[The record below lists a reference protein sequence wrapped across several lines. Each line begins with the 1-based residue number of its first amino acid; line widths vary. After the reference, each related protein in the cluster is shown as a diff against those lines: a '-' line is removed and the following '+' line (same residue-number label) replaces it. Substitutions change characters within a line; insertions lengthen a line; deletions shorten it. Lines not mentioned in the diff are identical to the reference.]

1 MKGHSISTR
10 LVALALA
17 STLAWAVPAVAGTFP
32 VANRKDLGPLELR
45 VRAAHFL
52 SHGTFGPTPA
62 EIDALAERMGQIGSK
77 TALEEWIDEQFALP
91 ATHHHA
97 MALQMI
103 ADDGFA
109 PLDPGIVANRY
120 KHHAW
125 WHVVL
130 TAPDQLRQRM
140 AWALAQI
147 FVINEYRAG
156 FGSQVNDASG
166 QPQYLGVA
174 NYYDMLVDDAFSN
187 YHDVLED
194 VTLHPIM
201 GVFLSHAKN
210 PKGDP
215 SIGRFPDE
223 NYAREMMQLFSI
235 GLYVLNSNGV
245 FKRDGRGE
253 QIETYD
259 NETIK
264 AFARV
269 FTGLSFAGS
278 SSFNGAPQ
286 NFHQPMVMHED
297 YHDTDEKVLLGGTV
311 LPAGQTGMQD
321 IGAALN
327 NLFQHPNVGPFIGRL
342 LIQRL
347 VKSNPSKH
355 YIRRVAKAFADNG
368 SGIRGDF
375 QAVLKAIL
383 LDKEALDTQS
393 YAAVRKPLGL
403 QVVANG
409 TEHSRLR
416 EPVLRYSA
424 LVRAFNASSDY
435 ATGRFMIPP
444 LDGALNQAAYRARHV
459 LNFYLPDYRPPGD
472 LLIYEPSKRIPNGA
486 LFAPEFEIFTSVI
499 ANRLANRLRADLRD
513 ERALFSLVNNST
525 VGEIQASVL
534 FDFSKETA
542 LAADPNQLL
551 THLDLLLCHGTLGE
565 GTKDAIASVVNEETT
580 NTTLRARGA
589 ILAVA
594 TSPECAVGN

>member
-1 MKGHSISTR
+1 
-10 LVALALA
+10 
-17 STLAWAVPAVAGTFP
+17 
-32 VANRKDLGPLELR
+32 
-45 VRAAHFL
+45 
-52 SHGTFGPTPA
+52 
-62 EIDALAERMGQIGSK
+62 
-77 TALEEWIDEQFALP
+77 
-91 ATHHHA
+91 
-97 MALQMI
+97 
-103 ADDGFA
+103 
-109 PLDPGIVANRY
+109 
-120 KHHAW
+120 
-125 WHVVL
+125 
-130 TAPDQLRQRM
+130 
-140 AWALAQI
+140 
-147 FVINEYRAG
+147 
-156 FGSQVNDASG
+156 
-166 QPQYLGVA
+166 
-174 NYYDMLVDDAFSN
+174 
-187 YHDVLED
+187 
-194 VTLHPIM
+194 
-201 GVFLSHAKN
+201 
-210 PKGDP
+210 
-215 SIGRFPDE
+215 
-223 NYAREMMQLFSI
+223 
-235 GLYVLNSNGV
+235 
-245 FKRDGRGE
+245 
-253 QIETYD
+253 
-259 NETIK
+259 
-264 AFARV
+264 
-269 FTGLSFAGS
+269 
-278 SSFNGAPQ
+278 
-286 NFHQPMVMHED
+286 MVMHED

-383 LDKEALDTQS
+383 LDKE
-393 YAAVRKPLGL
+393 
-403 QVVANG
+403 
-409 TEHSRLR
+409 
-416 EPVLRYSA
+416 LRYSA